1 MQTSGLNSQ
10 QFSNRMR
17 VFRGTSK
24 SLSGLAIVDWWM
36 RTRPAISAI
45 RKNSQRYRKEI
56 SREKYEVE
64 EHLIPPEPVL
74 VDASEAVDDDGDR
87 QSEDENLK

>member
-1 MQTSGLNSQ
+1 MDENETRNLGHQKKT
-10 QFSNRMR
+10 
-17 VFRGTSK
+17 VKDTEKK
-24 SLSGLAIVDWWM
+24 SPG
-36 RTRPAISAI
+36 
-45 RKNSQRYRKEI
+45 K
-56 SREKYEVE
+56 KYEVE

>member
-1 MQTSGLNSQ
+1 MDENE
-10 QFSNRMR
+10 
-17 VFRGTSK
+17 
-24 SLSGLAIVDWWM
+24 
-36 RTRPAISAI
+36 TRNLGHQK
-45 RKNSQRYRKEI
+45 KNSQRYRKEI
-56 SREKYEVE
+56 SREKYEIK

>member
-1 MQTSGLNSQ
+1 MGHRKVYL
-10 QFSNRMR
+10 
-17 VFRGTSK
+17 
-24 SLSGLAIVDWWM
+24 DWWLWTGGWE
-36 RTRPAISAI
+36 RDQESRPSEKKIVKDTEKKSPG
-45 RKNSQRYRKEI
+45 K
-56 SREKYEVE
+56 KYEVE